1 MQIYKYFIYFTERN
15 WLIYKFINFSI
26 MNFQLMKLTK
36 KTRAAYLVGL
46 LLLLFNMSFSMD
58 NGYNLWLN
66 YSKIDDASLLETYR
80 NQLQTVFVTD
90 GGATMDV
97 IKRELDRGL
106 GGLLQQEVRFEP
118 NPTFQNQ
125 LIVSRYAELG
135 EDLRTLVDPADLTSE
150 GYFIRTIENKKH
162 RMVLI
167 TAQTDIGLLYGTFH
181 FLRILQMHQALDG
194 LQVMESPKVDIRMLN
209 HWDNLDRTVE
219 RGYSGFSIWNWH
231 TLPDYIDQ
239 RYIDYAR
246 ANASIGING
255 TALTNV
261 NANGLILT
269 PQYLEK
275 VKALADL
282 FRPYGLKVYLTARF
296 SAPIEIGGL
305 ETADPLDP
313 KVVQWWKDKTKQI
326 YDLIP
331 DFGGFLVKANSEG
344 QPGPQNYGRT
354 HLDGANLL
362 ADALAPFQGVVI
374 WRAFVYSEHDDTDRA
389 KQAYSEFVPDDGK
402 YRDNV
407 LIQVKNGPIDFQ
419 PREPFHPMFG
429 AMPNTPQMMEFQI
442 TKEYLG
448 FATHLV
454 YLPKLFEEVLQS
466 DTYQK
471 GKGST
476 VVKVVDGSLNNKRL
490 TGMAGVAN
498 IGTDAN
504 WTGHPFGQADWYGFG
519 RLAWDPY
526 LDSGTIAEEW
536 LRCTFT
542 NDENFV
548 GPVKKMMLE
557 SREAVVNYMNPLGLH
572 HMFDTG
578 HHYGPGPWVDNLS
591 RPEWNPV
598 YYHKADEE
606 GIGFDRTKTGSDAL
620 SQYAPELGEKFGN
633 LETCP
638 EEYLLW
644 FHHLPWDYQLK
655 NGRTLWDGLGIK
667 YQQGVDQVGDM
678 IKTWENMKPFVDE
691 YRHNQVSMLLGIQL
705 KEAKWWRDAC
715 MLYFQTYSK
724 MDFPKEM
731 EKPENTLEHYKL
743 LQFPFAPGI
752 RPTWN

>member
-1 MQIYKYFIYFTERN
+1 MRHILKVI
-15 WLIYKFINFSI
+15 
-26 MNFQLMKLTK
+26 KLFLFCSTI
-36 KTRAAYLVGL
+36 L
-46 LLLLFNMSFSMD
+46 LSTTVFSFS
-58 NGYNLWLN
+58 NGYDLWLK
-66 YSKIDDASLLETYR
+66 YHKISNVELLENYR
-80 NQLQTVFVTD
+80 KNLESVYLED
-90 GGATMDV
+90 GGETLD
-97 IKRELDRGL
+97 IIRKELSMGL
-106 GGLLQQEVRFEP
+106 GGLLDETVSFKAFDTAE
-118 NPTFQNQ
+118 NQ
-125 LIVSRYAELG
+125 LIVSKFEALPEVFKNAVKM
-135 EDLRTLVDPADLTSE
+135 DLLKKE
-150 GYFIRTIENKKH
+150 GYIIKSVKQGNQSY
-162 RMVLI
+162 VLV
-167 TAQTDIGLLYGTFH
+167 TADSDIGLLYGTFH
-181 FLRILQMHQALDG
+181 LLRALKMHESLDG
-194 LQVMESPKVDIRMLN
+194 LDIKESPKVDVRMLN
-209 HWDNLDRTVE
+209 HWDNLDRTIE
-219 RGYSGFSIWNWH
+219 RGYAGFSIWNWQ

-261 NANGLILT
+261 NANALIIT

-275 VKALADL
+275 VKALADV
-282 FRPYGLKVYLTARF
+282 FRPYGIKVYLTARF
-296 SAPIEIGGL
+296 SAPMEIGGL
-305 ETADPLDP
+305 STADPLDP
-313 KVVQWWKDKTKQI
+313 EVIQWWKDKAKEI
-326 YDLIP
+326 YKSIP

-362 ADALAPFQGVVI
+362 ADAVAPYNGVVM
-374 WRAFVYSEHDDTDRA
+374 WRAFVYSEHDAEDRA
-389 KQAYSEFVPDDGK
+389 KQAYTEFVPDDGK

-419 PREPFHPMFG
+419 PREPFHPLFG
-429 AMPNTPQMMEFQI
+429 AMPNTPLMIEFQI

-471 GKGST
+471 GKGSL
-476 VVKVVDGSLNNKRL
+476 VAKVVDGSLNNKKL

-498 IGTDAN
+498 IGTDIN

-526 LDSGTIAEEW
+526 MDSKEIADEW
-536 LRCTFT
+536 LRCTFG
-542 NDENFV
+542 NEKQFLE
-548 GPVKKMMLE
+548 PIKKMMME

-572 HMFDTG
+572 HIFDTS

-591 RPEWNPV
+591 RPDWNPV

-620 SQYAPELGEKFGN
+620 SQYAPELEKMYAD
-633 LETCP
+633 LDTCP

-644 FHHLPWDYQLK
+644 FHHLPWDYKLK
-655 NGRTLWDGLGIK
+655 SGRTLWDGLGIK
-667 YQQGVDQVGDM
+667 YQEGVDQVREM
-678 IKTWENMKPFVDE
+678 ITIWENMKSYVDSDT
-691 YRHNQVSMLLGIQL
+691 HHQVSMLLDIQL

-715 MLYFQTYSK
+715 MLYFQTFSK

-731 EKPENTLEHYKL
+731 ETPENTLEYYKSL
-743 LQFPFAPGI
+743 KFPYAPGI
-752 RPTWN
+752 RPRWD